1 MIAVTVQ
8 RSYGTAT
15 ARVRVRAASIE
26 RALHLAGEGSRVV
39 FPIEA
44 ELFFAAPDTQEGI
57 EELSPV
63 GNQEEEVEAA

>member
-8 RSYGTAT
+8 KSYGTMS

-26 RALHLAGEGSRVV
+26 QALRLAGDNAQMV

-44 ELFFAAPDTQEGI
+44 ELFFVAQDVPEGI

-63 GNQEEEVEAA
+63 GNEEVAA